1 MCYKESICD
10 SLADVPVFLEHHG
23 ITVRNRIH
31 PGDGDGEQLVAFA
44 RMIHTDLMVSG
55 ACSHSRLREWA
66 FGGVTRTLMEES
78 SINRF
83 MLYWPPVASGP
94 SRHRLRHAR

>member
-1 MCYKESICD
+1 
-10 SLADVPVFLEHHG
+10 
-23 ITVRNRIH
+23 
-31 PGDGDGEQLVAFA
+31 
-44 RMIHTDLMVSG
+44 MIHTDLMVSG
-55 ACSHSRLREWA
+55 ACGHSRLREWA

-94 SRHRLRHAR
+94 S